1 MNSFVMTDVVD
12 WQLLVISSGVSV
24 GTVMSLNLFGR
35 AKAMNRL
42 PEKVVR
48 VVRAKGISDHWKE
61 KVLLGYARKLLRESA
76 TVFVLLF
83 VAISPFFLSFVISAL
98 LDSNFLHLVE
108 SLPGICGSTVSALLF
123 AKLFS
128 MRKRKDYGAGS
139 RMLHQLVLGSSIV
152 GETLFDIE
160 KVLHGNGVSDTS
172 GEKHVF
178 IAGLARAGTTIVMR
192 TLYEHGSFLSLTY
205 RDMPFIMAP
214 NSWRACSKMF
224 SLEGHKQE
232 RAHGDGIRV
241 DYDSPEAL
249 EEVFWRTF
257 CGSEYIKKDR
267 LVPMEAD
274 AEAIEKFKEFVSI
287 VLKSEPEKKYLSK
300 NNNNILRLKSVSR
313 AFPNAVIIVPFRDPV
328 QQAYSLRTQHRKFV
342 GEEDSFTGKY
352 MKWLAHHEF
361 GVHHRP
367 FVFHENVAGPID
379 TDDLNYWVQLW
390 VNTYSYVLENLPST
404 AILLSYEMLCEES
417 DQVWSQLSQLLNL
430 PYDNSVISFSKAYR
444 QIDEDISSDL
454 LQEAQQLYRKMSFKT
469 IGCERIHPVGQLSN
483 KLESPLVVGHQTKGC
498 SSEIQ

>member
-12 WQLLVISSGVSV
+12 WQLLVLSSGVSV
-24 GTVMSLNLFGR
+24 GTVMSLNLFEH
-35 AKAMNRL
+35 AKAMNGV
-42 PEKVVR
+42 PEKVLR
-48 VVRAKGISDHWKE
+48 VVRAQGISDHWKE

-76 TVFVLLF
+76 TVLVLLF
-83 VAISPFFLSFVISAL
+83 VAISPFFLSSIISGL
-98 LDSNFLHLVE
+98 VDSEFLDLVE
-108 SLPGICGSTVSALLF
+108 SLPGIFVSTVSAILF

-139 RMLHQLVLGSSIV
+139 RMLHQLVLGSSVV

-160 KVLHGNGVSDTS
+160 KVLHGRGVRDTS
-172 GEKHVF
+172 REKHVF

-192 TLYEHGSFLSLTY
+192 TLYDNGRFLSLTY

-224 SLEGHKQE
+224 SLEGCKQE

-257 CGSEYIKKDR
+257 CESDYIKKDR
-267 LVPMEAD
+267 LVPMESD
-274 AEAIEKFKEFVSI
+274 AETIENFKEFVSI
-287 VLKSEPEKKYLSK
+287 VLKSEPGKKYLSK

-367 FVFHENVAGPID
+367 FVFHENVTDLID
-379 TDDLNYWVQLW
+379 TDDINYWVQLW
-390 VNTYSYVLENLPST
+390 VDTYSYVLENLPLG
-404 AILLSYEMLCEES
+404 AILLSYEMLCEDS
-417 DQVWSQLSQLLNL
+417 DHVWSQLSQLINL
-430 PYDNSVISFSKAYR
+430 PYDNSVVSFSKAYR
-444 QIDEDISSDL
+444 EIDEDISADL
-454 LQEAQQLYRKMSFKT
+454 LQQAQQLYRKMSLKA
-469 IGCERIHPVGQLSN
+469 IGCEKIHSV
-483 KLESPLVVGHQTKGC
+483 
-498 SSEIQ
+498 